1 MKKNQSLRI
10 AQVAADY
17 YRQAGPD
24 PELSHFEEWLNTL
37 NEPMRNYFRKE
48 GFEGAKGVVDFRRF
62 VAEQNGQG
70 LKEYMRR
77 HLSGSDYE
85 AWLQQNP

>member
-1 MKKNQSLRI
+1 MKENQFLRI

-17 YRQAGPD
+17 YRQAGPA
-24 PELSHFEEWLNTL
+24 PEPRHFEEWLHTL

-48 GFEGAKGVVDFRRF
+48 GFEASKGVVDFRRF

-70 LKEYMRR
+70 LKEYMRQ
-77 HLSGSDYE
+77 HLSGSEYE
-85 AWLQQNP
+85 AWQQQG